1 METLTVS
8 LPVLIYFLLIILLI
22 ICIILGIRFIITMKK
37 IENMV
42 DDINNKVQSL
52 NGFFNIIDF
61 ATDKVSSVIDV
72 VVNFVTNKISWL
84 FKKKKKEESEIDE

>member
-8 LPVLIYFLLIILLI
+8 LPVVIYFLLIILLI

-37 IENMV
+37 IENVV
-42 DDINNKVQSL
+42 DDINDKVQSL

-61 ATDKVSSVIDV
+61 ATDKVSSLIDV
-72 VVNFVTNKISWL
+72 VVNFITNKIGWL
-84 FKKKKKEESEIDE
+84 FKKKKKEESETDE